1 MLLNLNSKFKFFLTT
16 TFLFS
21 SPDTLALHLS
31 VSIDDKESPISES
44 LIIKDVISI
53 GAVPFK
59 VIRTELPPE
68 FNGAVNGIPEVAAES
83 PEFTGGVND
92 MDPPIHEIPEYTG
105 CITNCSDVHRA
116 EVSTPYK
123 IYDKIDH
130 GTVYA
135 DADKVKVS
143 AEEKVSV
150 EVYKVKVAVDKEAD
164 APKILYEKGSPEIH
178 SKSEFTGPV
187 NGIPEEAEYP
197 EFNGGV
203 NGDKDGEA
211 DFQDRL
217 PVVTYVSITAV
228 PANAPIMDKPEY
240 IGVVPSDAPVIDKPE
255 YIGVV
260 PSDALVI
267 DKPEYIG
274 VVPSDAPVIDKP
286 EYIGVN
292 SSDLPVTNKTKYVEP
307 RQSLSRLK
315 LEENNGILLKHQFNK
330 LRSLQIYCIANKNE
344 FCYGIRHHYMA
355 KNDIHD
361 NLLGLRLGY
370 GITNKLTLGVNI
382 ERSLE
387 NHLSNNYRTLHNNVG
402 IGAFAHYKLLSNLYI
417 AASIGKDSNSYQKTS
432 PVLTTALPDVK
443 GVSWNLTLGQDLV
456 LSNKNS
462 LGWYLSYR
470 DTQIKQ
476 NGYDVP
482 TSQFLMK
489 YNNIKWTDHSL
500 ASGIKWNYSIT
511 TKLTWLNNIEI
522 EHQIKSNVTGAVQI
536 ENLKHDYHLNIH
548 KTQWSISSGLNYQ
561 FSPKFS
567 VSLTPY
573 IKNGLISSKQWG
585 TYLSLEGKF

>member
-178 SKSEFTGPV
+178 SKIEFTGPV

-228 PANAPIMDKPEY
+228 PSNAPIMDKPEY
-240 IGVVPSDAPVIDKPE
+240 
-255 YIGVV
+255 
-260 PSDALVI
+260 
-267 DKPEYIG
+267 
-274 VVPSDAPVIDKP
+274 
-286 EYIGVN
+286 
-292 SSDLPVTNKTKYVEP
+292 VEP
-307 RQSLSRLK
+307 RQSLSKLK
-315 LEENNGILLKHQFNK
+315 LEENNSILLKHQFNK
-330 LRSLQIYCIANKNE
+330 LRSLQTYCIANKNE

-387 NHLSNNYRTLHNNVG
+387 NHLPNNYRTLHNNVG
-402 IGAFAHYKLLSNLYI
+402 IGAFVHYKLP
-417 AASIGKDSNSYQKTS
+417 SNSYIVAGIAKNNNSYLAPPYFNNSVTRY
-432 PVLTTALPDVK
+432 K
-443 GVSWNLTLGQDLV
+443 GISWNLTLGQDLT

-470 DTQIKQ
+470 NTQIKQ
-476 NGYDVP
+476 NGYDAP
-482 TSQFLMK
+482 ASQFLMK
-489 YNNIKWTDHSL
+489 YNNIKWTVHSL

>member
-1 MLLNLNSKFKFFLTT
+1 MLLNLNKFKFLLTT
-16 TFLFS
+16 TFLFF

-31 VSIDDKESPISES
+31 VLIDDKESPISES

-53 GAVPFK
+53 GVVPFN
-59 VIRTELPPE
+59 VMRTELPPEFNGTVNGIPEDPEELPE
-68 FNGAVNGIPEVAAES
+68 FNGAVNGIPNVTEEL
-83 PEFTGGVND
+83 PEFIEGVG
-92 MDPPIHEIPEYTG
+92 MVPPIH
-105 CITNCSDVHRA
+105 
-116 EVSTPYK
+116 
-123 IYDKIDH
+123 
-130 GTVYA
+130 
-135 DADKVKVS
+135 KVP
-143 AEEKVSV
+143 V
-150 EVYKVKVAVDKEAD
+150 EVYPEPEIPVQVDHDKDSSVPGIIVPDISVPDIPVPKDPGKVAIVNVDWPVYDDKE
-164 APKILYEKGSPEIH
+164 PLNRKGTPEILYVNEFKGSVNGDTENLEELPE
-178 SKSEFTGPV
+178 FNGAV
-187 NGIPEEAEYP
+187 NGIPNVTEE
-197 EFNGGV
+197 
-203 NGDKDGEA
+203 
-211 DFQDRL
+211 L

-240 IGVVPSDAPVIDKPE
+240 
-255 YIGVV
+255 
-260 PSDALVI
+260 
-267 DKPEYIG
+267 
-274 VVPSDAPVIDKP
+274 
-286 EYIGVN
+286 
-292 SSDLPVTNKTKYVEP
+292 VEP
-307 RQSLSRLK
+307 HQPLSQRK
-315 LEENNGILLKHQFNK
+315 LEENNSILLKHQFNK
-330 LRSLQIYCIANKNE
+330 LRSLQTYCIANKNE

-402 IGAFAHYKLLSNLYI
+402 IGAFAHYKLPSNLYI

-432 PVLTTALPDVK
+432 SVLTTALSDVK

-482 TSQFLMK
+482 VSQFLMK
-489 YNNIKWTDHSL
+489 HNNIKWREHSL

-511 TKLTWLNNIEI
+511 TKLTLLNTIEI
-522 EHQIKSNVTGAVQI
+522 EHQIKSNIHTDLLQI
-536 ENLKHDYHLNIH
+536 GNLKYDYYPNVH
-548 KTQWSISSGLNYQ
+548 KTRWSISSGLNYQ

-567 VSLTPY
+567 ISFTPY
-573 IKNGLISSKQWG
+573 IKNGLINSKQWG

>member
-92 MDPPIHEIPEYTG
+92 MEPPILEIPEYKG
-105 CITNCSDVHRA
+105 CITNCSDAHRE
-116 EVSTPYK
+116 EVSKPYE
-123 IYDKIDH
+123 IYNKIDY
-130 GTVYA
+130 GTVDVA
-135 DADKVKVS
+135 KVVN
-143 AEEKVSV
+143 AEAEKVV
-150 EVYKVKVAVDKEAD
+150 DVAKKVVDGVAVAVDKEAD

-178 SKSEFTGPV
+178 SKIEFTGPV

-228 PANAPIMDKPEY
+228 PSNAPIMDKPEY
-240 IGVVPSDAPVIDKPE
+240 IG
-255 YIGVV
+255 G
-260 PSDALVI
+260 
-267 DKPEYIG
+267 
-274 VVPSDAPVIDKP
+274 
-286 EYIGVN
+286 
-292 SSDLPVTNKTKYVEP
+292 SSDLPVTNKTKYIEP
-307 RQSLSRLK
+307 RQSLSQQK
-315 LEENNGILLKHQFNK
+315 LEENNSILLKHQFNK
-330 LRSLQIYCIANKNE
+330 LRSLQTYCIANKNE
-344 FCYGIRHHYMA
+344 FCYGVRHHYMV

-402 IGAFAHYKLLSNLYI
+402 IGAFVHYKLPSNLYI
-417 AASIGKDSNSYQKTS
+417 AAGITKDNNSYLA
-432 PVLTTALPDVK
+432 PPILITALPD
-443 GVSWNLTLGQDLV
+443 
-456 LSNKNS
+456 
-462 LGWYLSYR
+462 
-470 DTQIKQ
+470 IKA
-476 NGYDVP
+476 
-482 TSQFLMK
+482 F
-489 YNNIKWTDHSL
+489 H
-500 ASGIKWNYSIT
+500 GI
-511 TKLTWLNNIEI
+511 
-522 EHQIKSNVTGAVQI
+522 
-536 ENLKHDYHLNIH
+536 
-548 KTQWSISSGLNYQ
+548 
-561 FSPKFS
+561 
-567 VSLTPY
+567 
-573 IKNGLISSKQWG
+573 
-585 TYLSLEGKF
+585 